1 MPAFPVTDV
10 NEILISLKP
19 RHAESIFGGAKTVE
33 LRKRRLK
40 VEPGSRVWIY
50 ATAPI
55 AAIRG
60 YARLDRIEVAPPS
73 QLWKTLGC
81 KTGVSREEFETYFRG
96 CKVAY
101 GLVLADVME
110 MEAALPLA
118 KIRETLDNF
127 HPPQFYCHLNGAR
140 RSMRLSRRKYRP
152 IEKQINLFG

>member
-1 MPAFPVTDV
+1 MTDA

-19 RHAESIFGGAKTVE
+19 RHAESIFGGTKTVE
-33 LRKRRLK
+33 LRKRRLN
-40 VEPGSRVWIY
+40 VEPGCRIWIY
-50 ATAPI
+50 ATIPT

-60 YARLDRIEVAPPS
+60 YARLDRIEAAPPS
-73 QLWKTLGC
+73 QLWKKLGS
-81 KTGVSREEFETYFRG
+81 KTGVSREEFETYFQG

-110 MEAALPLA
+110 MEAPLPLA
-118 KIRETLDNF
+118 RIRETIDDF

-152 IEKQINLFG
+152 IEKQMSLFA